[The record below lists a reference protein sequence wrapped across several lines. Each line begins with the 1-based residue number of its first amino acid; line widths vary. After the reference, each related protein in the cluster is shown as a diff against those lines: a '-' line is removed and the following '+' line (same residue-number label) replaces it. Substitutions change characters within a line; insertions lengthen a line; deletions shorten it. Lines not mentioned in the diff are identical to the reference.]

1 MPRYFVKIDD
11 CPEREVT
18 AEEFVRAERDAGFHP
33 KPGCG
38 PFATAGFGVTRYDGP
53 DGRRSINGRIEFNA

>member
-1 MPRYFVKIDD
+1 MERYFVKIDD
-11 CPEREVT
+11 KPEREVT

-38 PFATAGFGVTRYDGP
+38 PFATAGFGSTRYTEG
-53 DGRRSINGRIEFNA
+53 GTRSISGRIERDA